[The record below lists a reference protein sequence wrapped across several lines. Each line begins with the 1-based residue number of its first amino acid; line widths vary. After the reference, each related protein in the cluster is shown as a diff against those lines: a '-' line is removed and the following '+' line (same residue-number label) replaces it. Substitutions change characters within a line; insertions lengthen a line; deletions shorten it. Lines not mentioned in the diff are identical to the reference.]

1 MLYFFPR
8 MRTPPPQTDYP
19 SALRVAH
26 HWGPLFCISLPINRL
41 GFGLCPKL
49 DTDHKPTRLKSTL
62 YAAKPASLV
71 RHVRDADDIR
81 KHAGGGNGGAGAVAL
96 DEHRVVVVAFGG
108 EEDDVVGAVEGVE
121 GVVLVEGP

>member
-1 MLYFFPR
+1 MLYFFPSDAYPTTADCLPI
-8 MRTPPPQTDYP
+8 RTKGRPPLGAP
-19 SALRVAH
+19 
-26 HWGPLFCISLPINRL
+26 FCIPLPINRL
-41 GFGLCPKL
+41 GFGLCSKL

-71 RHVRDADDIR
+71 RHVRNTDDIR
-81 KHAGGGNGGAGAVAL
+81 KHARGGDGGAGAVAL